1 MFSAAGLHSWNLSFD
16 FDLFSWFA
24 IIIILFVG
32 IVILLF
38 VLAVLFVILDILL
51 VAVSSLTCI
60 IYCIC
65 SYLACFLEDP
75 LLSFALVRLVKLDF
89 TVVYCIAVVQV
100 KAVVCVG
107 CTHQHVGAIALFL
120 RDPKLIIITMIAV
133 DLDLSFVSDFI
144 APNVK
149 YKVIVDYATD
159 DDFPVFVGYLPFLG
173 IVVSPLPELDI
184 VIVVRLAIFKGKDV
198 VGVLGKL
205 DDVFAVCNV
214 V

>member
-24 IIIILFVG
+24 IIIIIIIIILFVG

-100 KAVVCVG
+100 EAVVCVG

-120 RDPKLIIITMIAV
+120 GDP
-133 DLDLSFVSDFI
+133 
-144 APNVK
+144 
-149 YKVIVDYATD
+149 
-159 DDFPVFVGYLPFLG
+159 
-173 IVVSPLPELDI
+173 
-184 VIVVRLAIFKGKDV
+184 
-198 VGVLGKL
+198 
-205 DDVFAVCNV
+205 
-214 V
+214 

>member
-1 MFSAAGLHSWNLSFD
+1 M
-16 FDLFSWFA
+16 
-24 IIIILFVG
+24 IIP
-32 IVILLF
+32 
-38 VLAVLFVILDILL
+38 A
-51 VAVSSLTCI
+51 
-60 IYCIC
+60 
-65 SYLACFLEDP
+65 
-75 LLSFALVRLVKLDF
+75 
-89 TVVYCIAVVQV
+89 
-100 KAVVCVG
+100 
-107 CTHQHVGAIALFL
+107 
-120 RDPKLIIITMIAV
+120 MIAV
-133 DLDLSFVSDFI
+133 DLDFSFVSDFI

-149 YKVIVDYATD
+149 HKVVVDYATD